1 MTLLKPLQILFIS
14 LFLALS
20 SNVWAMDLSSAM
32 SKLST
37 VKSQGLVGE
46 QTDGYLGVV
55 KKQNDV
61 QKITQLINQ
70 ARKEQYQKMAQNHKV
85 SLQEIEALAGKK
97 AIEKTA
103 PGLYIKID
111 GKWLKKR

>member
-14 LFLALS
+14 LFLAFS
-20 SNVWAMDLSSAM
+20 SNGWAMDLSSAM

-37 VKSQGLVGE
+37 VKNQGLVGE

-55 KKQNDV
+55 KNQNDA
-61 QKITQLINQ
+61 QTIAQLINQ

-85 SLQEIEALAGKK
+85 PLQEIEALAGKK

-111 GKWLKKR
+111 GKWLKKH

>member
-1 MTLLKPLQILFIS
+1 MILLKPLQILFIA
-14 LFLALS
+14 LFLTLS
-20 SNVWAMDLSSAM
+20 SNIWAMDLSSAM

-55 KKQNDV
+55 KNQNDA
-61 QKITQLINQ
+61 QTIAQLINQ
-70 ARKEQYQKMAQNHKV
+70 ARKEQYQKMALNHKV

-97 AIEKTA
+97 AIQKTP
-103 PGLYIKID
+103 PGLYIKIE
-111 GKWLKKR
+111 GKWLQKR